1 MIKLSDYLDYL
12 YSEIIQARKKA
23 DEKSVQVAKEYA
35 NHEYLKFFKAPR
47 FTFPS
52 IKMDI
57 PLKVSN
63 ISAQSKYDF
72 KLDNEKFL
80 NELNERIVTV
90 NREKQLNISPVTK
103 EEIQSTEFTELF
115 KTLEKKDQ
123 KLVKNINDEIKK
135 IDISPQI
142 TLLNKRVFPPQ
153 DSKVEAERAEMK
165 RILTETIANSYSL
178 VSTKLNDIYIDP
190 NTTGAEDKDK
200 LFINLHIEMEEEGL
214 RIKSITDKNG
224 QPVEEIIFE

>member
-1 MIKLSDYLDYL
+1 
-12 YSEIIQARKKA
+12 
-23 DEKSVQVAKEYA
+23 
-35 NHEYLKFFKAPR
+35 
-47 FTFPS
+47 
-52 IKMDI
+52 MDI

-142 TLLNKRVFPPQ
+142 TLLNKRVFTPQ